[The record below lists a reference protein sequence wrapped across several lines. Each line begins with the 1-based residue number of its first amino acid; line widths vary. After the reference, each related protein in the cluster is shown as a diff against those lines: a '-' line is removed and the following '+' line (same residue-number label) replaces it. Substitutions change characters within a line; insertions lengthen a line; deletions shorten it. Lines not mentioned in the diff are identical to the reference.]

1 MKELNDLFKVI
12 ADGKKQVIE
21 SNPGK
26 KLLHQLKEELHTDN
40 PFLVKS
46 ESKPT
51 ATRSKPLTE
60 DIIAPIS
67 QSVDIDTVINEVLS
81 SKEIDAEIISDGLS
95 TPQIRPASQFYAQAD
110 IDKYLRQNA
119 SFQQPNPDKPDP
131 TIQGIQD
138 KVKFLEQAIS

>member
-12 ADGKKQVIE
+12 ADGKKHAIE

-26 KLLHQLKEELHTDN
+26 MLLHQLKEELHTDN

-60 DIIAPIS
+60 DIAAPAATAFCPAIP
-67 QSVDIDTVINEVLS
+67 SVLLTV
-81 SKEIDAEIISDGLS
+81 SKIV
-95 TPQIRPASQFYAQAD
+95 P
-110 IDKYLRQNA
+110 
-119 SFQQPNPDKPDP
+119 
-131 TIQGIQD
+131 
-138 KVKFLEQAIS
+138 